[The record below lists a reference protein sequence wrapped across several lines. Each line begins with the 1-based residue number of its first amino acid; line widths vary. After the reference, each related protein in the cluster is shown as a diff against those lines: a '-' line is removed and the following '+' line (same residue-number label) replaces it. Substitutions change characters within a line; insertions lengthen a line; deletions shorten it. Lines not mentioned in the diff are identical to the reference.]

1 MSYAHVTIRN
11 PTKPKH
17 FLCFRGCT
25 TFIVNYYM
33 TVAKGTNSCEP
44 DTRPVDDL

>member
-25 TFIVNYYM
+25 TFIETTYYR
-33 TVAKGTNSCEP
+33 TVAKGTNFC
-44 DTRPVDDL
+44 DQ